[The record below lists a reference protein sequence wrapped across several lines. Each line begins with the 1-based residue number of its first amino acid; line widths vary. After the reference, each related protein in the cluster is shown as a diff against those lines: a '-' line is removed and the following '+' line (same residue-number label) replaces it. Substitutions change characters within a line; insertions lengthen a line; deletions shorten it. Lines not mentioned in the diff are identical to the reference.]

1 MKINT
6 KSKNFRIILF
16 SVIGLIV
23 LGGVVLVLTLTAPKD
38 GEGDSQQTS
47 AATEDPALKLQPEE
61 MGAISSI
68 SVENPQG
75 SYTVTFAE
83 KDGEKT
89 YILKGMEDLE
99 KGLLDTSLFDTLQ
112 KNLTNMTARSV
123 VEENPS
129 DLAQYGLDKPQ
140 ARAKVTYENG
150 KTFTVLV
157 GNTVTSGSANYLMI
171 EGGNTVY
178 SYYTY
183 SLNYVMNYDPMS
195 FVSTSVIPTI
205 SQNDAADIAKI
216 TVKRKDWEQP
226 LILESLPELPE
237 DSNSI
242 RIFSYSFTSPYDVY
256 LDLEKGTDY
265 INAMSGLS
273 AEKAVVINPTEEDY
287 KKYGLSEPFC
297 QVDELVG
304 ETVYR
309 LYIGDAITEEEKDE
323 ETGVV
328 VTKTVGYYGYSNKA
342 PHAIYR
348 ISADKLIWAT
358 MDIGAYMSKQFLM
371 PYIYDVDNFAYKD
384 ANSSFTVKIDGDAE
398 KCTFYLDGKET
409 DGAKFRSLYQFVVS
423 CRGEELYTQEERG
436 ELLAEYTFT
445 YEIDK
450 EPDTVSLYS
459 SEDRKV
465 IIAIN
470 GKNIFKT
477 KWNYCTRLGENAK
490 AFIEGGDIVDNY

>member
-23 LGGVVLVLTLTAPKD
+23 LGGVVLVLTLTAPEDKD
-38 GEGDSQQTS
+38 DDPKQTE

-68 SVENPQG
+68 TVENAQG
-75 SYTVTFAE
+75 SYTVTYTE

-99 KGLLDTSLFDTLQ
+99 AGLLDTSLFDTLQ

-123 VEENPS
+123 VEENAS

-140 ARAKVTYENG
+140 AKAAVAYENG
-150 KTFTVLV
+150 KSFTILV
-157 GNTVTSGSANYLMI
+157 GNTVTSGSANYLMV

-183 SLNYVMNYDPMS
+183 SLNYVMNYDSMS
-195 FVSTSVIPTI
+195 FINTSVIPTI
-205 SQNDAADIAKI
+205 AQSDSANIAKI
-216 TVKRKDWEQP
+216 TVKRKDWEEP
-226 LILESLPELPE
+226 LILEALPELPE
-237 DSNSI
+237 DSDSI

-256 LDLEKGTDY
+256 LDLNTGTDY
-265 INAMSGLS
+265 VNAMSGLS
-273 AEKAVVINPTEEDY
+273 AEKAVVINPAEEDY
-287 KKYGLSEPFC
+287 KKYGLDDPFC
-297 QVDELVG
+297 QVDQLVG
-304 ETVYR
+304 ETIYR
-309 LYIGDAITEEEKDE
+309 LYIGDAITEEVKDE

-328 VTKTVGYYGYSNKA
+328 VTKTAAYYAYSNKA

-348 ISADKLIWAT
+348 ISADKLLWAT
-358 MDIGAYMSKQFLM
+358 MNIDTYMSKQFLM
-371 PYIYDVDNFAYKD
+371 PYIYDVDSFTYKD
-384 ANSSFTVKIDGDAE
+384 ADRSFTVKIDGNANE
-398 KCTFYLDGKET
+398 CTFYLDGKET
-409 DGAKFRSLYQFVVS
+409 DGAKFRALYQFVVS
-423 CRGEELYTQEERG
+423 CRGEELYTKEERG
-436 ELLAEYTFT
+436 ELLAEYAFI
-445 YEIDK
+445 YETDK

-490 AFIEGGDIVDNY
+490 AFVEGGDIIDTY